1 MLMALT
7 HKGVKLAN
15 KELRKFQK
23 WAKLCVN
30 LSSYLRNIKDELMN
44 KTLVK
49 HFLLSMIV
57 LVFGANCTVAD
68 GHDPVTVSHG
78 YSFFGDLKYP
88 ANFAHLDYVNP
99 SAPKGGEISQW
110 GFGTFDSFNAYARKG
125 NSASLSSA
133 PYETILTSFADDNT
147 SSYCYLCNTLEYPES
162 RNWAIFNLRDDV
174 TFSDGS
180 ALTAED
186 VKFTFELFMEQ
197 GIPSYKAAV
206 SGMVESIDIID
217 PLKIKFTFSEDAPR
231 RDVIDLAGGIPVF
244 SKAWFASTGARLDE
258 SSLTPFIGTG
268 PYVLSSYEINER
280 VTYVRRDDFW
290 GADIPINVGRNNFDR
305 LRIEYFADS
314 AAAFEG
320 FKGGVYSFRSENS
333 SKQWATSYDF
343 GSINSGHIIKTELP
357 NGNLAQAQAYVF
369 NLRREKFKDPLV
381 REALSMMFNFEWS
394 NEQLFYGLYDR
405 VNSFWGNSNLEA
417 TGVPKGVELTILQDL
432 VDKGILDVSVLTE
445 PAVMAPVSGLRQLDR
460 KNLRKASALLDEAG
474 WLVNDVGMREKGGQ
488 VFTLEVLDSS
498 PAFDR
503 ITNPMIENMKSL
515 GIAAKLNRV
524 DPAQEME
531 RSRAYDFDVTT
542 HSMRMSLE
550 PSSGLEQYFGTK
562 AMDASS
568 RNLMGLSD
576 PGVDAL
582 IDLVVRSENKEELN
596 DRIRALDRVLRSKR
610 FWIPQWFKSVHTV
623 AYYDQY
629 EHPDPLPPYALGEMD
644 FWWYNSEKGSNLRA
658 AGVLN

>member
-1 MLMALT
+1 MNIDSIKHLLFT
-7 HKGVKLAN
+7 ISLAVITTSN
-15 KELRKFQK
+15 
-23 WAKLCVN
+23 V
-30 LSSYLRNIKDELMN
+30 
-44 KTLVK
+44 
-49 HFLLSMIV
+49 
-57 LVFGANCTVAD
+57 VAD
-68 GHDPVTVSHG
+68 DIDPVTISHG

-88 ANFAHLDYVNP
+88 ANFEHLDYVNAK
-99 SAPKGGEISQW
+99 APKGGEISQW

-125 NSASLSSA
+125 NSAALSSA
-133 PYETILTSFADDNT
+133 PYETILTSFADDIT
-147 SSYCYLCNTLEYPES
+147 SSYCYLCTTLEYPES

-180 ALTAED
+180 TLSAED

-197 GIPSYKAAV
+197 GIPSYRAAV
-206 SGMVESIDIID
+206 SGMVKSIEVID
-217 PLKIKFTFSEDAPR
+217 RFKVKFTFSEDAPR

-244 SKAWFASTGARLDE
+244 SKAWFERTGARLDE

-268 PYVLSSYEINER
+268 PYVLDSYTINER
-280 VTYVRRDDFW
+280 VIYARRDDFW
-290 GADIPINVGRNNFDR
+290 GEEIPINIGRNNFDH

-314 AAAFEG
+314 ASAFEG
-320 FKGGVYSFRSENS
+320 FKGGVYTFRSENS
-333 SKQWATSYDF
+333 SKQWATSYNF
-343 GSINSGHIIKTELP
+343 GSIENGHVIKTELP

-417 TGVPKGVELTILQDL
+417 TGVPMGAELSILQDL
-432 VDKGILDVSVLTE
+432 VSKGLLDAGVLTE
-445 PAVMAPVSGLRQLDR
+445 PAVMAPVSGSRQLDR

-474 WLVNDVGMREKGGQ
+474 WLVNDSGMREKDGKT
-488 VFTLEVLDSS
+488 FTLEVLDSS

-503 ITNPMIENMKSL
+503 ITNPMIENMKAL
-515 GIAAKLNRV
+515 GIDATLNRV
-524 DPAQEME
+524 DPAQEVE

-550 PSSGLEQYFGTK
+550 PSSSLEQYFGTK
-562 AMDASS
+562 AMDESS

-582 IDLVVRSENKEELN
+582 VELVVRSETKTELN
-596 DRIRALDRVLRSKR
+596 DRIRALDRVLRAKR

-629 EHPDPLPPYALGEMD
+629 EYPFPLPPYALGEMD
-644 FWWYNSEKGSNLRA
+644 FWWYNAEKGTKLKA

>member
-1 MLMALT
+1 MNIDSIKHLLFT
-7 HKGVKLAN
+7 ISLA
-15 KELRKFQK
+15 
-23 WAKLCVN
+23 V
-30 LSSYLRNIKDELMN
+30 I
-44 KTLVK
+44 T
-49 HFLLSMIV
+49 
-57 LVFGANCTVAD
+57 ANNVVAD
-68 GHDPVTVSHG
+68 DIDPVTISHG

-88 ANFAHLDYVNP
+88 ANFEHLDYVNAK
-99 SAPKGGEISQW
+99 APKGGEISQW

-125 NSASLSSA
+125 NSAALSSA
-133 PYETILTSFADDNT
+133 PYETILTSFADDIT
-147 SSYCYLCNTLEYPES
+147 SSYCYLCTTLEYPES

-180 ALTAED
+180 TLSAED

-197 GIPSYKAAV
+197 GIPSYRAAV
-206 SGMVESIDIID
+206 SGMVKSIEVID
-217 PLKIKFTFSEDAPR
+217 RFKVKFTFSEDAPR

-244 SKAWFASTGARLDE
+244 SKAWFERTGARLDE

-268 PYVLSSYEINER
+268 PYVLDSYAINER
-280 VTYVRRDDFW
+280 VVYARRDDFW
-290 GADIPINVGRNNFDR
+290 GEEIPINIGRNNFDR

-314 AAAFEG
+314 ASAFEG
-320 FKGGVYSFRSENS
+320 FKGGVYTFRSENS
-333 SKQWATSYDF
+333 SKQWATSYNF
-343 GSINSGHIIKTELP
+343 GSIENGHVIKTELP

-405 VNSFWGNSNLEA
+405 VNSFWGNSSLEA
-417 TGVPKGVELTILQDL
+417 TGVPIGAELSILQDL
-432 VDKGILDVSVLTE
+432 VSKGLLDAGVLTE
-445 PAVMAPVSGLRQLDR
+445 PAVMAPVSGPRQLDR
-460 KNLRKASALLDEAG
+460 TNLRKASALLDEAG
-474 WLVNDVGMREKGGQ
+474 WRVNDSGMREKDGAT
-488 VFTLEVLDSS
+488 FTLEVLDSS

-503 ITNPMIENMKSL
+503 ITNPMIENMKAL
-515 GIAAKLNRV
+515 GIDAALNRV
-524 DPAQEME
+524 DPAQEVE

-550 PSSGLEQYFGTK
+550 PSSSLEQYFGTK
-562 AMDASS
+562 AMDESS

-582 IDLVVRSENKEELN
+582 VELVVRSETKTELN
-596 DRIRALDRVLRSKR
+596 DRIRALDRVLRAKR

-629 EHPDPLPPYALGEMD
+629 EYPFPLPPHALGEMD
-644 FWWYNSEKGSNLRA
+644 FWWYNSAKGEKLKA

>member
-1 MLMALT
+1 MNIDSIKHLLFT
-7 HKGVKLAN
+7 ISLAVITAN
-15 KELRKFQK
+15 
-23 WAKLCVN
+23 N
-30 LSSYLRNIKDELMN
+30 L
-44 KTLVK
+44 
-49 HFLLSMIV
+49 
-57 LVFGANCTVAD
+57 VAD
-68 GHDPVTVSHG
+68 DIDPVTISHG

-88 ANFAHLDYVNP
+88 ANFEHLDYVNAK
-99 SAPKGGEISQW
+99 APKGGEISQW

-125 NSASLSSA
+125 NSAALSSA
-133 PYETILTSFADDNT
+133 PYETILTSFADDIT
-147 SSYCYLCNTLEYPES
+147 SSYCYLCTTLEYPES

-180 ALTAED
+180 TLSAED

-197 GIPSYKAAV
+197 GIPSYRAAV
-206 SGMVESIDIID
+206 SGMVKSIEVID
-217 PLKIKFTFSEDAPR
+217 RFKVKFTFSEDAPR

-244 SKAWFASTGARLDE
+244 SKAWFERTGARLDE

-268 PYVLSSYEINER
+268 PYVLDSYTINER
-280 VTYVRRDDFW
+280 VVYARRDDFW
-290 GADIPINVGRNNFDR
+290 GEEIPINIGRNNFDR

-314 AAAFEG
+314 ASAFEG
-320 FKGGVYSFRSENS
+320 FKGGVYTFRSENS
-333 SKQWATSYDF
+333 SKQWATSYNF
-343 GSINSGHIIKTELP
+343 GSIENGHVIKTELP

-405 VNSFWGNSNLEA
+405 VNSFWGNSSLEA
-417 TGVPKGVELTILQDL
+417 TGVPIGAELSILQDL
-432 VDKGILDVSVLTE
+432 VSKGLLDAGVLTE
-445 PAVMAPVSGLRQLDR
+445 PAVMAPVSGPRQLDR
-460 KNLRKASALLDEAG
+460 TNLRKASALLDEAG
-474 WLVNDVGMREKGGQ
+474 WLVNDAGMREKDGAT
-488 VFTLEVLDSS
+488 FTLEVLDSS

-503 ITNPMIENMKSL
+503 ITNPMIENMKAL
-515 GIAAKLNRV
+515 GIDAALNRV
-524 DPAQEME
+524 DPAQEVE

-550 PSSGLEQYFGTK
+550 PSSSLEQYFGTK
-562 AMDASS
+562 AMDESS

-582 IDLVVRSENKEELN
+582 IELVVRSETKTELN
-596 DRIRALDRVLRSKR
+596 DRIRALDRVLRAKR

-629 EHPDPLPPYALGEMD
+629 EYPFPLPAYALGEMD
-644 FWWYNSEKGSNLRA
+644 FWWYNAEKGAKLKA

>member
-1 MLMALT
+1 MNIDSIKHLLIT
-7 HKGVKLAN
+7 ISLA
-15 KELRKFQK
+15 
-23 WAKLCVN
+23 V
-30 LSSYLRNIKDELMN
+30 I
-44 KTLVK
+44 T
-49 HFLLSMIV
+49 
-57 LVFGANCTVAD
+57 ANNVVAD
-68 GHDPVTVSHG
+68 DVDPVTISHG

-88 ANFAHLDYVNP
+88 ANFEHLDYVNAK
-99 SAPKGGEISQW
+99 APKGGEISQW

-125 NSASLSSA
+125 NSAALSSA
-133 PYETILTSFADDNT
+133 PYETILTSFDDDIT
-147 SSYCYLCNTLEYPES
+147 SSYCYLCTTLEYPES

-180 ALTAED
+180 TLSAED

-197 GIPSYKAAV
+197 GIPSYRAAV
-206 SGMVESIDIID
+206 SGMVKSIEVID
-217 PLKIKFTFSEDAPR
+217 RFKVKFTFSEDAPR

-244 SKAWFASTGARLDE
+244 SKAWFERTGARLDE
-258 SSLTPFIGTG
+258 STLTPFIGTG
-268 PYVLSSYEINER
+268 PYVLDSYAINER
-280 VTYVRRDDFW
+280 VIYARRDDFW
-290 GADIPINVGRNNFDR
+290 GEEIPINIGRNNFDR

-314 AAAFEG
+314 ASAFEG
-320 FKGGVYSFRSENS
+320 FKGGVYTFRSENS
-333 SKQWATSYDF
+333 SKQWATSYNF
-343 GSINSGHIIKTELP
+343 GSIENGHVIKTELP

-405 VNSFWGNSNLEA
+405 VNSFWGNSDLEA
-417 TGVPKGVELTILQDL
+417 TGVPIGAELSILQDL
-432 VDKGILDVSVLTE
+432 VSKGLLDAGVLTE
-445 PAVMAPVSGLRQLDR
+445 PAVMAPVSGPRQLDR

-474 WLVNDVGMREKGGQ
+474 WLVNDSGMREKDGAT
-488 VFTLEVLDSS
+488 FTLEVLDSS

-503 ITNPMIENMKSL
+503 ITNPMIENMKAL
-515 GIAAKLNRV
+515 GIDAALNRV
-524 DPAQEME
+524 DPAQEVE

-550 PSSGLEQYFGTK
+550 PSSSLEQYFGTK
-562 AMDASS
+562 AMDESS

-582 IDLVVRSENKEELN
+582 IELVVRSETKIELN
-596 DRIRALDRVLRSKR
+596 DRIRALDRVLRAKR

-629 EHPDPLPPYALGEMD
+629 EYPFPLPPYALGEMD
-644 FWWYNSEKGSNLRA
+644 FWWYNSAKGAKLKA

>member
-1 MLMALT
+1 M
-7 HKGVKLAN
+7 
-15 KELRKFQK
+15 
-23 WAKLCVN
+23 
-30 LSSYLRNIKDELMN
+30 IKP
-44 KTLVK
+44 LVK
-49 HFLLSMIV
+49 YFLASMI
-57 LVFGANCTVAD
+57 LMSFGANFVVAD
-68 GHDPVTVSHG
+68 DSDPVTVSHG

-88 ANFAHLDYVNP
+88 ADFAHLEYVNP
-99 SAPKGGEISQW
+99 TAPKGGEISQW
-110 GFGTFDSFNAYARKG
+110 GFGTFDSFNGYARKG

-133 PYETILTSFADDNT
+133 PYETILTSFADDLT
-147 SSYCYLCNTLEYPES
+147 SSYCYLCKTLEYPES
-162 RNWAIFNLRDDV
+162 RNWAIFNLREDI

-180 ALTAED
+180 RLTADD
-186 VKFTFELFMEQ
+186 VKFTFELFMDQ
-197 GIPSYKAAV
+197 GIPSYRAAV
-206 SGMVESIDIID
+206 SGMVETIDVID
-217 PLKIKFTFSEDAPR
+217 PFKIKFTFAADAPR

-244 SKAWFASTGARLDE
+244 SKAWFEDTGARLDE
-258 SSLTPFIGTG
+258 STLTPFIGTG
-268 PYVLSSYEINER
+268 PYVLDSYEINER
-280 VTYVRRDDFW
+280 VIYVRRDDFW
-290 GADIPINVGRNNFDR
+290 GEDIPINVGRNNFDS

-320 FKGGVYSFRSENS
+320 FKGGVYTFRSENS

-343 GSINSGHIIKTELP
+343 GSIENGHVVKTELP

-369 NLRREKFKDPLV
+369 NLRRDKFKDPLV

-417 TGVPKGVELTILQDL
+417 SGAPKGKEL
-432 VDKGILDVSVLTE
+432 S
-445 PAVMAPVSGLRQLDR
+445 R

-474 WLVNDVGMREKGGQ
+474 WLVNDSGMREKNGQ
-488 VFTLEVLDSS
+488 AFTLEVLDSS

-515 GIAAKLNRV
+515 GIDARLNRV

-531 RSRAYDFDVTT
+531 RSRSFDFDVTT

-562 AMDASS
+562 AMDESS

-576 PGVDAL
+576 PAVDAL

-596 DRIRALDRVLRSKR
+596 HRIRVLDRVLRAKR

-644 FWWYNSEKGSNLRA
+644 FWWYNSQKGSKLKA

>member
-1 MLMALT
+1 MTKPLVKYFLASMMLMT
-7 HKGVKLAN
+7 
-15 KELRKFQK
+15 
-23 WAKLCVN
+23 
-30 LSSYLRNIKDELMN
+30 
-44 KTLVK
+44 
-49 HFLLSMIV
+49 
-57 LVFGANCTVAD
+57 FGANFVVAD
-68 GHDPVTVSHG
+68 DSDPVTVSHG

-88 ANFAHLDYVNP
+88 ADFAHLEDVNP
-99 SAPKGGEISQW
+99 TAPKGGEISQW
-110 GFGTFDSFNAYARKG
+110 GFGTFDSFNGYARKG

-133 PYETILTSFADDNT
+133 PYETILTSFADDLT
-147 SSYCYLCNTLEYPES
+147 SSYCYLCKTLEYPES
-162 RNWAIFNLRDDV
+162 RNWAIFNLREDI

-180 ALTAED
+180 RLTADD
-186 VKFTFELFMEQ
+186 VKFTFELFMDQ
-197 GIPSYKAAV
+197 GIPSYRAAV
-206 SGMVESIDIID
+206 SGMVETIDVID
-217 PLKIKFTFSEDAPR
+217 PFKIKFTFAADAPR

-244 SKAWFASTGARLDE
+244 SKAWFEDTGARLDE
-258 SSLTPFIGTG
+258 STLTPFIGTG
-268 PYVLSSYEINER
+268 PYVLESYEITER
-280 VTYVRRDDFW
+280 VIYVRRDDFW
-290 GADIPINVGRNNFDR
+290 GEDIPINVGRNNFDS

-320 FKGGVYSFRSENS
+320 FKGGVYTFRSENS

-343 GSINSGHIIKTELP
+343 GSIENGHVVKTELP

-369 NLRREKFKDPLV
+369 NLRRDKFKDPLV

-417 TGVPKGVELTILQDL
+417 SGAPKGKELSILQGL
-432 VDKGILDVSVLTE
+432 VDKGLLDVNVLTE

-474 WLVNDVGMREKGGQ
+474 WLVNDSGMREKNGQ
-488 VFTLEVLDSS
+488 AFTLEVLDSS

-515 GIAAKLNRV
+515 GIDARLNRV

-531 RSRAYDFDVTT
+531 RSRSFDFDVTT

-562 AMDASS
+562 AMDESS

-576 PGVDAL
+576 PAVDAL

-596 DRIRALDRVLRSKR
+596 LRIRVLDRVLRAKR
-610 FWIPQWFKSVHTV
+610 FWIPQWFKSVYTV

-644 FWWYNSEKGSNLRA
+644 FWWYNSQKGSKLKA

>member
-1 MLMALT
+1 MNIDSIKHLLFT
-7 HKGVKLAN
+7 ISLAVITAN
-15 KELRKFQK
+15 
-23 WAKLCVN
+23 N
-30 LSSYLRNIKDELMN
+30 L
-44 KTLVK
+44 
-49 HFLLSMIV
+49 
-57 LVFGANCTVAD
+57 VAD
-68 GHDPVTVSHG
+68 DIDPVTISHG

-88 ANFAHLDYVNP
+88 ANFEHLDYVNAK
-99 SAPKGGEISQW
+99 APKGGEISQW

-125 NSASLSSA
+125 NSAALSSA
-133 PYETILTSFADDNT
+133 PYETILTSFADDIT
-147 SSYCYLCNTLEYPES
+147 SSYCYLCTTLEYPES
-162 RNWAIFNLRDDV
+162 RNWAIFNLRNDV

-180 ALTAED
+180 TLSAED

-197 GIPSYKAAV
+197 GIPSYRAAV
-206 SGMVESIDIID
+206 SGMVKSIEVID
-217 PLKIKFTFSEDAPR
+217 RFKVKFTFSEDAPR

-244 SKAWFASTGARLDE
+244 SKAWFERTGARLDE
-258 SSLTPFIGTG
+258 STLTPFIGTG
-268 PYVLSSYEINER
+268 PYVLDSYAINER
-280 VTYVRRDDFW
+280 VIYARRDDFW
-290 GADIPINVGRNNFDR
+290 GEEIPINIGRNNFDR

-314 AAAFEG
+314 ASAFEG
-320 FKGGVYSFRSENS
+320 FKGGVYTFRSENS
-333 SKQWATSYDF
+333 SKQWATSYNF
-343 GSINSGHIIKTELP
+343 GSIENGYVIKTELP

-417 TGVPKGVELTILQDL
+417 TGVPMGAELSILQDL
-432 VDKGILDVSVLTE
+432 VSKGLLDAGVLTE
-445 PAVMAPVSGLRQLDR
+445 PAVMAPVSGPRQLDR

-474 WLVNDVGMREKGGQ
+474 WLVNDSGMREKDGAT
-488 VFTLEVLDSS
+488 FTLEVLDSS

-503 ITNPMIENMKSL
+503 ITNPMIENMKAL
-515 GIAAKLNRV
+515 GIDAALNRV
-524 DPAQEME
+524 DPAQEVE

-550 PSSGLEQYFGTK
+550 PSSSLEQYFGTK
-562 AMDASS
+562 AMDESS

-582 IDLVVRSENKEELN
+582 IELVVRSETKTELN
-596 DRIRALDRVLRSKR
+596 DRISALDRVLRAKR

-629 EHPDPLPPYALGEMD
+629 EYPFPLPPYALGEMD
-644 FWWYNSEKGSNLRA
+644 FWWYNSAKGTKLKA

>member
-1 MLMALT
+1 MNIDSIKHLLFT
-7 HKGVKLAN
+7 ISLAVITAN
-15 KELRKFQK
+15 
-23 WAKLCVN
+23 N
-30 LSSYLRNIKDELMN
+30 L
-44 KTLVK
+44 
-49 HFLLSMIV
+49 
-57 LVFGANCTVAD
+57 VAD
-68 GHDPVTVSHG
+68 DIDPVTISHG

-88 ANFAHLDYVNP
+88 ANFEHLDYVNAK
-99 SAPKGGEISQW
+99 APKGGEISQW

-125 NSASLSSA
+125 NSAALSSA
-133 PYETILTSFADDNT
+133 PYETILTSFADDIT
-147 SSYCYLCNTLEYPES
+147 SSYCYLCTTLEYPES
-162 RNWAIFNLRDDV
+162 RNWAIFNLRNDV

-180 ALTAED
+180 TLSAED

-197 GIPSYKAAV
+197 GIPSYRAAV
-206 SGMVESIDIID
+206 SGMVKSIEVID
-217 PLKIKFTFSEDAPR
+217 RFIVKFIFSEDAPR

-244 SKAWFASTGARLDE
+244 SKAWFERTGARLDE
-258 SSLTPFIGTG
+258 STLTPFIGTG
-268 PYVLSSYEINER
+268 PYVLDSYAINER
-280 VTYVRRDDFW
+280 VIYARRDDFW
-290 GADIPINVGRNNFDR
+290 GEEIPINIGRNNFDR

-314 AAAFEG
+314 ASAFEG
-320 FKGGVYSFRSENS
+320 FKGGVYTFRSENS
-333 SKQWATSYDF
+333 SKQWATSYNF
-343 GSINSGHIIKTELP
+343 GSIENGYVIKTELP

-417 TGVPKGVELTILQDL
+417 TGVPMGAELSILQDL
-432 VDKGILDVSVLTE
+432 VSKGLLDAGVLTE
-445 PAVMAPVSGLRQLDR
+445 PAVMAPVSGPRQLDR

-474 WLVNDVGMREKGGQ
+474 WLVNDSGMREKDGKT
-488 VFTLEVLDSS
+488 FPLEVLDSS

-503 ITNPMIENMKSL
+503 ITNPMIENMKAL
-515 GIAAKLNRV
+515 GIDAALNRV
-524 DPAQEME
+524 DPAQEVE

-550 PSSGLEQYFGTK
+550 PSSSLEQYFGTK
-562 AMDASS
+562 AMDESS

-582 IDLVVRSENKEELN
+582 IELVVRSETKTELN
-596 DRIRALDRVLRSKR
+596 DRIRALDRVLRAKR

-629 EHPDPLPPYALGEMD
+629 EYPFPLPPYALGEMD
-644 FWWYNSEKGSNLRA
+644 FWWYNSAKGAKLKA